1 MLININA
8 TLAEATRRVKN
19 REVSYTWRSNRQDIQ
34 LPTEVEGDLVGALV
48 RLTIRHD
55 ADAKA
60 FTSTIR
66 FMNWNDRSGY
76 VCESFTIFDKVNYP
90 ASNIITKSVAR
101 YSDKALA
108 EFEADVLAQLGT
120 WARQNEVVGNLWA
133 RATEIAMGGDGTLRY
148 SEAVSM

>member
-1 MLININA
+1 MLVNINA
-8 TLAEATRRVKN
+8 TLAEATRSEKN
-19 REVSYTWRSNRQDIQ
+19 REVSYTWRSKNQDI
-34 LPTEVEGDLVGALV
+34 EFDGELVGGLV

-60 FTSTIR
+60 FTSSIR

-76 VCESFTIFDKVNYP
+76 VCESFTMFDNANYP
-90 ASNIITKSVAR
+90 SSTIIRKSVKR

-108 EFEADVLAQLGT
+108 EFEAEVISYLGN
-120 WARQNEVVGNLWA
+120 WVRGNEVVRNLWE

>member
-1 MLININA
+1 MLVNVNP
-8 TLAEATRRVKN
+8 TLAEATRRETN
-19 REVSYTWRSNRQDIQ
+19 REVSYTWRSKNQDI
-34 LPTEVEGDLVGALV
+34 EFDGELVGGLV

-66 FMNWNDRSGY
+66 FMNWTDRSGY
-76 VCESFTIFDKVNYP
+76 VCESFTMFDKVNYP
-90 ASNIITKSVAR
+90 ASAIIRKSVKR

-108 EFEADVLAQLGT
+108 EFEAEVLAHLGT

-148 SEAVSM
+148 SEAMSM